1 MHGNIMDKHGLR
13 EIPPCISMF
22 FPSYQTSFSVRIF
35 LPHLEIQLALDRWA
49 GEKTMLSRDTT
60 RLEGYNI
67 LTIKLLACQG
77 MIQTVPSLWDP
88 MSSTNHLMRISS
100 EKSTGI
106 SPKLGD
112 MVFTNTVFT
121 NKHLA
126 FKLLALKR
134 TFGHDL
140 DVSWAATATLCSPVL
155 KCKAGDAQSGIRS
168 LQPKGCGLV
177 SDPLV
182 NVGNWKIT
190 ILSG

>member
-1 MHGNIMDKHGLR
+1 
-13 EIPPCISMF
+13 
-22 FPSYQTSFSVRIF
+22 
-35 LPHLEIQLALDRWA
+35 
-49 GEKTMLSRDTT
+49 
-60 RLEGYNI
+60 
-67 LTIKLLACQG
+67 
-77 MIQTVPSLWDP
+77 MIQTVRRSESVAKVTVGTVGTVGIGVPSLWDP
-88 MSSTNHLMRISS
+88 MSCSMNSELHGFSLSSTNHLMRISS

-106 SPKLGD
+106 SPKP
-112 MVFTNTVFT
+112 NTVLT

-126 FKLLALKR
+126 FKPLALKR
-134 TFGHDL
+134 TFGDL

-182 NVGNWKIT
+182 NVGNWKII